1 MSKASLEQFYQ
12 QVLQDPK
19 LQEQLRAAPDKQS
32 IIKLAVD
39 LGQQNGYSFTAQDV
53 EAAIEEVTQQQ
64 QLPDA
69 DLGDVPERLGYAA
82 S

>member
-32 IIKLAVD
+32 IIKLAVN

-64 QLPDA
+64 LPA
-69 DLGDVPERLGYAA
+69 VDLGDMPERLGYAA